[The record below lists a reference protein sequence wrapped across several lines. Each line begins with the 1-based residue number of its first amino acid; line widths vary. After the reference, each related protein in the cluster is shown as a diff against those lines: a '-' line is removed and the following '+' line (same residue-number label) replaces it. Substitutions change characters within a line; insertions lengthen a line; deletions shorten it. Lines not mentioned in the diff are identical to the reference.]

1 MPRVEKMFGDIVD
14 PSVKVGTKQWYTIP
28 LSIAVH
34 TFVLLGVGHH
44 SVDGLRRAADAALDD
59 ECVRGRSAATPAT
72 PTAATST

>member
-34 TFVLLGVGHH
+34 TVVVLWVGHH
-44 SVDGLRRAADAALDD
+44 SADGVRRAADAAVDD
-59 ECVRGRSAATPAT
+59 ERVRGRTAAPAAAAAAT
-72 PTAATST
+72 AAS

>member
-34 TFVLLGVGHH
+34 TIVILGLIVIPLMAYNVLP
-44 SVDGLRRAADAALDD
+44 
-59 ECVRGRSAATPAT
+59 TP
-72 PTAATST
+72 PSMMLSLIHI

>member
-34 TFVLLGVGHH
+34 TFT
-44 SVDGLRRAADAALDD
+44 D
-59 ECVRGRSAATPAT
+59 RSRMLPKRTTEYRPMC
-72 PTAATST
+72 